1 MPGLILPNGQQTETM
16 QSLELPMR
24 NPADPEAKFNFVLP
38 QPTDP
43 ATLQLDTT
51 AKTLIYLLNET
62 INLRVVMSDVL
73 AQLKHVSAQL
83 DASLSE
89 QKRSATEQKLNSAL
103 RIRSR
108 P

>member
-1 MPGLILPNGQQTETM
+1 MSGLILPNGQQTETL

-24 NPADPEAKFNFVLP
+24 NPADPEAKFKFVLP
-38 QPTDP
+38 QPSDP
-43 ATLQLDTT
+43 AGLQLDTV
-51 AKTLIYLLNET
+51 AKAMIYQLNET
-62 INLRVVMSDVL
+62 INLRIVMTDVL
-73 AQLKHVSAQL
+73 TQLKLISAQL
-83 DASLSE
+83 DASLAE

>member
-1 MPGLILPNGQQTETM
+1 MPGLVLPNGQQTETL

-24 NPADPEAKFNFVLP
+24 NPADPEASFKFVLP

-43 ATLQLDTT
+43 AGLQLDTT

-62 INLRVVMSDVL
+62 INLRVVMTDVL
-73 AQLKHVSAQL
+73 AQLKHISAQL
-83 DASLSE
+83 DASLVE
-89 QKRSATEQKLNSAL
+89 QKRSATEQKLNTAL